1 VIFCFASGVQEV
13 PLNRNS
19 VAKTVGSNSGEN
31 DLLCPICE
39 KRKPGRFCPAKAETI
54 CAVCCGT
61 EREVSIDCPADCAYL
76 VSAHRYEEQHQRTLP
91 ADTPLLDVRLGSGI
105 IEEHQQLLSA
115 IAFTVV
121 KFCAEH
127 REATDP
133 DILAAIESLANA
145 YKTLASGIVY
155 EKLPA
160 LPVQKDLYTVLS
172 EFLAGMKQQ
181 AQASFGSAKDLE
193 IFQLLVFLYRMGLM
207 HTNGRPRARR
217 YVEYLR
223 GQFPNAQELKREES
237 RIIVP

>member
-1 VIFCFASGVQEV
+1 MF
-13 PLNRNS
+13 
-19 VAKTVGSNSGEN
+19 
-31 DLLCPICE
+31 CPICE
-39 KRKPGRFCPAKAETI
+39 KRKPGRFCPAKAEKI

-61 EREVSIDCPADCAYL
+61 EREVSINCPADCAYL

-105 IEEHQQLLSA
+105 IDVHQQLLSA
-115 IAFTVV
+115 MAFTIV

-133 DILAAIESLANA
+133 DILVAIESLANT
-145 YKTLASGIVY
+145 YKTLSSGIVY
-155 EKLPA
+155 EQLPT
-160 LPVQKDLYTVLS
+160 LPVQKELYAALS
-172 EFLAGMKQQ
+172 EFLVGMKQPSTQ
-181 AQASFGSAKDLE
+181 VSFGNAKDLA

-217 YVEYLR
+217 FVEYLR
-223 GQFPNAQELKREES
+223 GQFPNAQELKKEES